1 MNKFTKRMMPLLL
14 LLFAISS
21 AFGQTATLRGVV
33 TDRSTG
39 ETMPGANVLIKGTLI
54 GTATDFDGNYVL
66 ENVPAGQE
74 VEVEASFVGF
84 LPTEEKLTLNA
95 GETKTLDLSLE
106 VDAVILE
113 ETVVIG
119 YGVQKKSDR
128 TGAVASIKSDEMNAG
143 VLTDP
148 VQAIQGKIAGVSVT
162 KKGGDPNAGFDI
174 KIRGAASLTTGTGP
188 LYVVDGIPGVD
199 PTTIAAEDIESWNV
213 LKDASSAAIYG
224 SRGANGVIMITTKR
238 GTDGLGAREA
248 QIDFNTYLST
258 DYVSNR
264 LELLDADQIRAYVAE
279 NNLNFQDGGAST
291 DWQDEIFRPGT
302 SQNYNLSISGGDKKS
317 SYRVSLNHQNF
328 EGVIIGTEKQRTIGR
343 INVDQKA
350 FDDRLTISAG
360 ISGTFEEN
368 DYISYTSNGPN
379 DVLYQAFQRNP
390 TDPLLDA
397 DGNYYETQRQFNYW
411 NPVAL
416 VNDIQ
421 NDRSAKR
428 FFGFFKADLDIYR
441 GISAGVNLGYTR
453 DDYESF
459 YFEPTTLRLGTT
471 SGYGRRSYG
480 NYDSKVLETTLRYLK
495 DFGKHNINL
504 VAGYSFQEDFS
515 TGFSAQGRKPFLNY
529 TQSND
534 LSLFQNVVAGDIDS
548 DKESNRLISF
558 FGRGIYNFNSKY
570 FLTATIRRD
579 GSSRFGDNNKWG
591 WFPSASAAW
600 RISSEDFMDNLD
612 FVNNLQ
618 LRVGYG
624 ITGNQEFSNY
634 TSLAY
639 YIRTGNSINFET
651 GEESVA
657 FGFSHNA
664 NPNIKWEENAEL
676 NIGLDFGL
684 FEDKISGSLDFFQ
697 KNTYDLLGQY
707 TVPVPPYPVDKI
719 WANVGQF
726 KVTGFEAFV
735 QVYPVRNKNFDWKT
749 SFVFSTYKQEVV
761 SLGNDEFNWSA
772 QKEGWLEGRGLVGD
786 LNWTQIVEPGKALGT
801 WFMPEYAGLSADG
814 KFLFYTASGGVTRNL
829 EDAERRVVGSAQPD
843 FELGWSNYFTFYK
856 NWDVSF
862 SLRAVYGYEIFN
874 TTKLIFGNPIWLPEI
889 NVLESALDEAANGLN
904 DNPKLSSYYL
914 EDGSFIRL
922 DNISVGYNFKK
933 IGIVRNIRVYF
944 TSNNLLTITNYSG
957 IDPEISTNGQSFGLD
972 QYNVYPK
979 TRTFTFGVNVTL

>member
-1 MNKFTKRMMPLLL
+1 MNKFTRRAMPLLMV
-14 LLFAISS
+14 LFAIST
-21 AFGQTATLRGVV
+21 AFGQTATIKGTVK
-33 TDRSTG
+33 DQSTG
-39 ETMPGANVLIKGTLI
+39 ETMPGVNVLIKGTLI
-54 GTATDFDGNYVL
+54 GTSTDFDGNYVL
-66 ENVPAGQE
+66 ENIPAGE
-74 VEVEASFVGF
+74 VEVEASFIGF
-84 LPTEEKLTLNA
+84 LPTTKTVILNADETLN
-95 GETKTLDLSLE
+95 LDLALE
-106 VDAVILE
+106 VDAVVLE
-113 ETVVIG
+113 EYVVIG
-119 YGVQKKSDR
+119 YGVQKKTDR

-174 KIRGAASLTTGTGP
+174 KIRGAASLTTSTGP

-224 SRGANGVIMITTKR
+224 SRGANGVVMITTKR
-238 GTDGLGAREA
+238 GTSGTGTREA
-248 QIDFNTYLST
+248 QIDFNSYLST
-258 DYVSNR
+258 DFVSNR
-264 LELLDADQIRAYVAE
+264 LSLLNADQIRSYVSE
-279 NNLNFQDGGAST
+279 NNLNFEDGGANT
-291 DWQDEIFRPGT
+291 DWQDEIYRPGM
-302 SQNYNLSISGGDKKS
+302 SQNYNLSITGGDKKS
-317 SYRVSLNHQNF
+317 SYRASLSHQDF
-328 EGVIIGTEKQRTIGR
+328 EGVIIGTQKKRTIGR
-343 INVDQKA
+343 INLDQKA

-360 ISGTFEEN
+360 LSGTFEEN
-368 DYISYTSNGPN
+368 DYISYESNGPN

-390 TDPLLDA
+390 TDPLLGA
-397 DGNYYETQRQFNYW
+397 DGEYYETQRQFNYW

-416 VNDIQ
+416 VNQIQ

-441 GISAGVNLGYTR
+441 GISAGINLGYTR

-459 YFEPTTLRLGTT
+459 YFEPSTIRLGTT
-471 SGYGRRSYG
+471 SGYGRRAYG
-480 NYDSKVLETTLRYLK
+480 NYESKVLETTLRYLK
-495 DFGKHNINL
+495 DFGKHNLNL

-515 TGFSAQGRKPFLNY
+515 TGLSAQGSKPFLNY

-534 LSLFQNVVAGDIDS
+534 LSLFQTVVPGDINS
-548 DKESNRLISF
+548 YKESNRLISF
-558 FGRGIYNFNSKY
+558 FGRGMYNFNSRY
-570 FLTATIRRD
+570 FVTATIRRD

-591 WFPSASAAW
+591 WFPSASVAW

-612 FVNNLQ
+612 FINNLQ

-624 ITGNQEFSNY
+624 ITGNQEFANY

-657 FGFSHNA
+657 FSFSHNA

-684 FEDKISGSLDFFQ
+684 FEEKISGSLDFFQ

-707 TVPVPPYPVDKI
+707 TVPVPPYPVDRI
-719 WANVGQF
+719 WANVGEF

-735 QVYPVRNKNFDWKT
+735 QVYPVRNTNFDWKT
-749 SFVFSTYKQEVV
+749 SLTFSTYKQEVI
-761 SLGNDEFNWSA
+761 SLSNDEFNWSV
-772 QKEGWLEGRGLVGD
+772 QREGWLSGRGLVGD
-786 LNWTQIVEPGKALGT
+786 LNWTQIVEPGRSLGT
-801 WFMPEYAGLSADG
+801 WFMPEYAGLSSDG

-829 EDAERRVVGSAQPD
+829 EDAERRVVGDAQPD
-843 FELGWSNYFTFYK
+843 FEIGWSNYFSFFK
-856 NWDVSF
+856 NWDMSF
-862 SLRAVYGYEIFN
+862 NLRAVYGYEIFN

-889 NVLESALDEAANGLN
+889 NVLESALDEAARGLN

-922 DNISVGYNFKK
+922 DNISLGYNFKNV
-933 IGIVRNIRVYF
+933 GFVRNIRLYF

-957 IDPEISTNGQSFGLD
+957 IDPEISTSGLSYGLD

>member
-1 MNKFTKRMMPLLL
+1 MNKITKRMMPLLL
-14 LLFAISS
+14 LLFAIST
-21 AFGQTATLRGVV
+21 AFAQTATIRGTVM
-33 TDRSTG
+33 DKSTG

-54 GTATDFDGNYVL
+54 GTSTDFDGNYVL
-66 ENVPAGQE
+66 ENAPAGE

-84 LPTEEKLTLNA
+84 LPQTQKVTLSAGQTLTLNFD
-95 GETKTLDLSLE
+95 LD

-128 TGAVASIKSDEMNAG
+128 TGAVASIKADEMNAG

-174 KIRGAASLTTGTGP
+174 KIRGASSLSSGTNP

-199 PTTIAAEDIESWNV
+199 PTTISPEDIESWNV
-213 LKDASSAAIYG
+213 LKDASAAAIYG
-224 SRGANGVIMITTKR
+224 SRGANGVIIITTKR
-238 GTDGLGAREA
+238 GTSKTGTRDA
-248 QIDFNTYLST
+248 QIDFSSYLAT
-258 DYVSNR
+258 DMVANR
-264 LELLDADQIRAYVAE
+264 LDLLSADQIRSYVAE
-279 NNLNFQDGGAST
+279 NNLNFEDGGANT
-291 DWQDEIFRPGT
+291 DWQDEIFRTGM
-302 SQNYNLSISGGDKKS
+302 SQNYNLSITGGDQKA
-317 SYRVSLNHQNF
+317 SYRASLSHQDF
-328 EGVIIGTEKQRTIGR
+328 QGVIIGSEKQRTIGR
-343 INVDQKA
+343 INIDQKA

-360 ISGTFEEN
+360 LSGTFEQN

-390 TDPLLDA
+390 TDPVYDA
-397 DGNYYETQRQFNYW
+397 DGKLYETQRQFNYW

-416 VNDIQ
+416 VENIQ
-421 NDRSAKR
+421 NERSAKR

-459 YFEPTTLRLGTT
+459 YFEPSTIRLGTT
-471 SGYGRRSYG
+471 SGYGRRAYG
-480 NYDSKVLETTLRYLK
+480 NYESRILETTLRYNK
-495 DFGKHNINL
+495 EFGLHNINA
-504 VAGYSFQEDFS
+504 VAGYSFQEDFN
-515 TGFSAQGRKPFLNY
+515 TGFSAQGRKPFLDY

-534 LSLFQNVVAGDIDS
+534 LGLLLNVNAGDIDS
-548 DKESNRLISF
+548 YKNSNRLISF
-558 FGRGIYNFNSKY
+558 FGRAIYNYNSKY
-570 FLTATIRRD
+570 FLTATLRRD

-612 FVNNLQ
+612 FINNLQ

-624 ITGNQEFSNY
+624 ITGNQEFANY

-639 YIRTGNSINFET
+639 YVNSGTSINFET
-651 GEESVA
+651 GEESILFA
-657 FGFSHNA
+657 FSHNS
-664 NPNIKWEENAEL
+664 NPDIKWEENAEL
-676 NIGLDFGL
+676 NIGVDFGIM
-684 FEDKISGSLDFFQ
+684 EDKISGSFDFFQ
-697 KNTYDLLGQY
+697 KRTYDLLGDY
-707 TVPVPPYPVDKI
+707 TVPVPPYPVERI
-719 WANVGQF
+719 WANVGEF

-749 SFVFSTYKQEVV
+749 SLVFTTYKQDVV
-761 SLGNDEFNWSA
+761 SLSNDEFNWSA
-772 QKEGWLEGRGLVGD
+772 RREGWLEGRGLVGD
-786 LNWTQIVEPGKALGT
+786 LNWTQIVEPGKSLGT
-801 WFMPEYAGLSADG
+801 WYMPEYAGLSADG

-829 EDAERRVVGSAQPD
+829 EDAERRVVGNAQPD
-843 FELGWSNYFTFYK
+843 FELGWSNYFKFYK
-856 NWDVSF
+856 NWDMSF

-874 TTKLIFGNPIWLPEI
+874 TTKLIFGNPVWLPEI
-889 NVLESALDEAANGLN
+889 NVLESALDEAAIGLN

-922 DNISVGYNFKK
+922 DNISIGYNFKNV
-933 IGIVRNIRVYF
+933 GMVRNIRLYF

-957 IDPEISTNGQSFGLD
+957 IDPEITTSGLSFGLD